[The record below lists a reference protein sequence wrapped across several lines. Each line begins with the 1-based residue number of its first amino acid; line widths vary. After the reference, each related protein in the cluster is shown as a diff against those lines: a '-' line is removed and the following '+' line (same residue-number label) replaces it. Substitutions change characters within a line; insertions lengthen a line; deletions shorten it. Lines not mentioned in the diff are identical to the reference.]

1 MFKFKLPKKTVA
13 RQLALL
19 SFVGLVL
26 VLLGASVAIGVLEHR
41 STHALMVS
49 SVAERVQGIV
59 ASTDASD
66 QVNRGLVVNS
76 FGALRRNFD
85 RAVVLDPTS
94 GELMSGGNAIND
106 DFQVVDKYARDT
118 GGVVSVYAKK
128 GDDFVS
134 ITSSLRK
141 GDGARDIGT
150 VMDKQSPAY
159 KLVMA
164 GEGYSGVA
172 NLYGKPYMTR
182 YEAMKD
188 ASGAIVGVLF
198 SGTDVSFQQFVM
210 GKQIA
215 DTQFFE
221 TGGVYYIDASGPLAD
236 ARFLVHPN
244 AKGKKVLEAYPD
256 AGKFLDALAAAP
268 DGYVRHALPFLGEP
282 DEDRWAVMRK
292 TKEGNGWIVAEVSEH
307 EAMAPYWLN
316 MRMVWGLLGVAALL
330 LAVVLFLLVRRMV
343 SQPLGELAT
352 AINQVTQGDLTQALR
367 SQRNDEIGELVNQV
381 DAMRQRYSQTLLK
394 VRGSVDSIGTA
405 SSEIASG
412 SQDLSVRTERAATNL
427 QTAATNMEQLTGAV
441 KSSADA
447 ARQANLLA
455 ASAAEVAARG
465 GAAVGDVVST
475 MDEINRSSKKI
486 SDIIGVID
494 GIAFQTNILAL
505 NAAVEAAR
513 AGEQGRGFA
522 VVASEVRNLAGRSA
536 DAAKEI
542 KLLIGASVQTVA
554 NGSRLVRNAGDTMN
568 EIVGSVQRVSAIIG
582 EITAAAGEQSDG
594 IAQVNHSVGELDQM
608 TQQNAAL
615 VEESA
620 AAAESLRDQAQLLAQ
635 AVEVFRLS
643 PEHQHQHLALPP
655 A

>member
-1 MFKFKLPKKTVA
+1 MFKFKLPRKTVA

-19 SFVGLVL
+19 SFAGLVL

-66 QVNRGLVVNS
+66 QVNRGLVVNA

-85 RAVVLDPTS
+85 RTVVLDPAS

-106 DFQVVDKYARDT
+106 DFQVVDKYTRDT
-118 GGVVSVYAKK
+118 GGVVSVYAKQ

-141 GDGARDIGT
+141 DDGARAVGA
-150 VMDKQSPAY
+150 VLDKQSPVYAP
-159 KLVMA
+159 VMA

-172 NLYGKPYMTR
+172 TLYGKPYMTR
-182 YEAMKD
+182 YEPMKD

-215 DTQFFE
+215 DTHFFE

-236 ARFLVHPN
+236 ARFVVHPG

-268 DGYVRHALPFLGEP
+268 DGYVRNAFAFLGEP
-282 DEDRWAVMRK
+282 GEDRWAVMRK
-292 TKEGNGWIVAEVSEH
+292 TKAGNGWIVAEVSER
-307 EAMAPYWLN
+307 ESMAPYWAN
-316 MRMVWGLLGVAALL
+316 MRMVWGLLGVTALL
-330 LAVVLFLLVRRMV
+330 LAVGLFMLVRRRV
-343 SQPLGELAT
+343 SQPLGELTT
-352 AINQVTQGDLTQALR
+352 AITQVTQGDLTQPLR
-367 SQRNDEIGELVNQV
+367 SQRSDEIGDLVNQV
-381 DAMRQRYSQTLLK
+381 EAMRQRYSLTLHK
-394 VRGSVDSIGTA
+394 VRSSVDSIGTA

-412 SQDLSVRTERAATNL
+412 SQDLSARTERAASNL
-427 QTAATNMEQLTGAV
+427 QLAANHMGQLTSAV
-441 KSSADA
+441 RSSADA
-447 ARQANLLA
+447 ARQANQLA

-465 GAAVGDVVST
+465 GAAVGDVVAT
-475 MDEINRSSKKI
+475 MDQINRSSQKI
-486 SDIIGVID
+486 ADITSVID
-494 GIAFQTNILAL
+494 SIAFQTNILAL

-522 VVASEVRNLAGRSA
+522 VVASEVRSLAGRSA

-542 KLLIGASVQTVA
+542 KLLIGTSVQTVA
-554 NGSRLVRNAGDTMN
+554 DGARLVRNAGDTMN
-568 EIVGSVQRVSAIIG
+568 EIVGSVQRVGAIIG
-582 EITAAAGEQSDG
+582 EITAAAGEQSNG
-594 IAQVNHSVGELDQM
+594 IDQVNHSVGELDQM

-615 VEESA
+615 VEQSA

-635 AVEVFRLS
+635 AVDVFRLA
-643 PEHQHQHLALPP
+643 PEHIALADESP
-655 A
+655 